1 MPVVAWA
8 AARNGAYYCPGTLP
22 PPVQKRGRME
32 SYRIAGIDVHK
43 RMLAVVIADAAEPGE
58 YRFERRKF
66 GTGAADLGLLGEWLA
81 AQDVREAVM
90 ESTAQYWK
98 PVWHALER
106 QCRLHLAQAHSNRA
120 PKGRKRDFADAERLV
135 KRHIA
140 GELIV
145 SFVPEEQQR
154 LWRSMTRTKQQL
166 TRDRVRL
173 QNQLEAFL
181 EESRIK
187 LSSHVSDLLGVSG
200 RRMIEALAEGETDAA
215 CIAQRA
221 ARGLRATPEELRDAL
236 HEAATLSPL
245 HRQILKLFLERLAL
259 IEAHIDTL
267 EKSVGQAL
275 REHQDSVGR
284 LAEVPGLGADSA
296 QQIIAEVG
304 PHAATFPS
312 PGQLASWVGCC
323 PGREESAEVS
333 RSDRSPK
340 GNRQM
345 RRLLCQAAN
354 AAVKAKGCVLETL
367 YRRLVPRLGH
377 FKAIWAVAH
386 RLCRITWKIL
396 HEGVTYQEYG
406 HRPNPQAVRHRA
418 NRLVRDLR
426 RLGFQVQLTPVPEG
440 ASA

>member
-1 MPVVAWA
+1 ME
-8 AARNGAYYCPGTLP
+8 AYK
-22 PPVQKRGRME
+22 V
-32 SYRIAGIDVHK
+32 AGIDVHK
-43 RMLAVVIADAAEPGE
+43 KMLAVVITDAAEPGE
-58 YRFERRKF
+58 YRFERRRF
-66 GTGAADLGLLGEWLA
+66 GAAAADLRLLGEWLA
-81 AQDVREAVM
+81 AQGVQEAVM

-135 KRHIA
+135 RRHLA
-140 GELIV
+140 GELIL
-145 SFVPEEQQR
+145 SFVPDEQQR
-154 LWRSMTRTKQQL
+154 LWRTMTRTKQQL

-187 LSSHVSDLLGVSG
+187 LSSQVSDLLGVSG
-200 RRMIEALAEGETDAA
+200 RRMMEALAEGETDAVR
-215 CIAQRA
+215 IAQSA
-221 ARGLRATPEELRDAL
+221 APGLRATTEELADAL
-236 HEAATLSPL
+236 HEAATLGPL

-259 IEAHIDTL
+259 IEVQMDTL
-267 EKSVGQAL
+267 EKSLGQAL
-275 REHQDSVGR
+275 REHQDAVAR

-304 PHAATFPS
+304 PQAATFPS
-312 PGQLASWVGCC
+312 PSQLASWVGCC

-354 AAVKAKGCVLETL
+354 AAVKAKGCVFEAL
-367 YRRLVPRLGH
+367 YRRLMPRLGH
-377 FKAIWAVAH
+377 LKAIWAVAH

-396 HEGVTYQEYG
+396 HQGVTYLEFGY
-406 HRPNPQAVRHRA
+406 RPNPQAVRQRT

-426 RLGFQVQLTPVPEG
+426 RLGFQVQLTPVNQG
-440 ASA
+440 VSA